1 MGMIKFY
8 YQHHVNC
15 EKIYSNKNIEKL
27 IEHQDYKY
35 ICPFCLNRKKSNK
48 ERKTKFSQLKTRSSE
63 EDIKDKGKSLLGNKV
78 KNNYSNENFEF
89 SDYKPRFIKKKKE
102 SEKQLYNG
110 SINFSIMIII
120 LDDNR
125 DIYHDLYKIM
135 NDNEDTI
142 SKKMTKNYSN

>member
-1 MGMIKFY
+1 M
-8 YQHHVNC
+8 
-15 EKIYSNKNIEKL
+15 
-27 IEHQDYKY
+27 
-35 ICPFCLNRKKSNK
+35 
-48 ERKTKFSQLKTRSSE
+48 
-63 EDIKDKGKSLLGNKV
+63 GNKV